1 MIHSGLPKDA
11 EDAGGRDLIAVGASA
26 GGMSTL
32 TRLLAQ
38 LPADLPAAICV
49 VLHLAPQSPGVLA
62 QIIGRDSALPAS
74 QVKEDTDLELGHVYV
89 APPNRHL
96 LVEPGR
102 LRLWYGPRENRTRPA
117 IDPLFRSAADAYG
130 ARVVGVVLTGAL
142 DDGTFGLKAI
152 KRAGGI
158 AVVQDP
164 EEAPYPSMPQ
174 SALDYVPG
182 VDYML
187 PVAEM
192 GDVLDHLAR
201 TPIAPPPSTSP
212 MRPSSRP
219 SSDDPQVSSP
229 PSGDEP
235 IPYAAARAD
244 VDAHPGNDT
253 TAGPRAMAEKE
264 EENHLVNMG
273 CPACGGPLEEL
284 SAEALRSY
292 RCHEGHRYTAQ
303 ALLAGQDEAAERAL
317 WVALRT
323 LEERHRML
331 RRMAHDA
338 QKGGRPRMADR
349 YEERAGETQRH
360 AEKIR
365 TLLSHFT
372 SPLADGPPERS
383 RSTKP

>member
-1 MIHSGLPKDA
+1 MIQSGLP
-11 EDAGGRDLIAVGASA
+11 EDASGRDLIVVGASS

-32 TRLLAQ
+32 TRLIAQ

-74 QVKEDTDLELGHVYV
+74 QVEEDTDLDLGHVYV

-102 LRLWYGPRENRTRPA
+102 LRLWCGPRENRARPA

-130 ARVVGVVLTGAL
+130 ARAVGVVLTGAL
-142 DDGTFGLKAI
+142 DDGIFGLEAI

-174 SALDYVPG
+174 SALDYVSG
-182 VDYML
+182 VDYTL

-192 GDVLDHLAR
+192 GDVLEHLAR
-201 TPIAPPPSTSP
+201 TPIGQPSPSP
-212 MRPSSRP
+212 LMRPSSRP

-229 PSGDEP
+229 PSGGES
-235 IPYAAARAD
+235 IPDAAARANA
-244 VDAHPGNDT
+244 DAKPGGDAS
-253 TAGPRAMAEKE
+253 AGPRAMAEKE

-273 CPACGGPLEEL
+273 CPACGGPLEKL
-284 SAEALRSY
+284 SAEALHSY
-292 RCHEGHRYTAQ
+292 RCHEGHRYTAR

-338 QKGGRPRMADR
+338 QEGGRSRMAER

-372 SPLADGPPERS
+372 SPLTDVPPERS
-383 RSTKP
+383 RSDKH